1 MGLLLVGAVGA
12 GVPTQSGSVTD
23 LTGRLKRD
31 AARWAE
37 ANCELLMARK
47 QVRLAVL
54 LTPRAGPGGA
64 SELARETHAGWGL
77 GERGMLI
84 VLGAAS
90 HEVGFHAGKA
100 IAVRFPRA
108 ETDAMLLR
116 AAQVALRAD
125 DSAGAVMAGVAAV
138 LSSNGLVPTDSV
150 FAPQSAGRKS
160 RKGAPLFTLAAVIL
174 FLAGLVAIDPDWR
187 ALVTRR
193 KP

>member
-12 GVPTQSGSVTD
+12 GVPAQAGSVTD

-37 ANCELLMARK
+37 ANCELLLARK

-64 SELARETHAGWGL
+64 SELAREVHAGWGL

-100 IAVRFPRA
+100 IAVRLPRA

-125 DSAGAVMAGVAAV
+125 DSAGAVMASVAAV

-160 RKGAPLFTLAAVIL
+160 RKRAPLFTIVAVIL